1 MSVGNGKSRIIS
13 VVNNVVG
20 SDAVGVDLKFGEVI
34 AIDGNGAVVEGGPSA
49 IDPYAEITEVPTLGV
64 VTAANGIKAGDTGP
78 VCVAGECV
86 AYIDPHDSAP
96 MVIGAFLNMSTVQ
109 RGAGAS
115 ATNLGA
121 LGFVATTVATAH
133 TSAGE
138 IASEAEGFIMLKL
151 IRAKLIN
158 GSPAAATATTLAA
171 SSTTAALAVVE
182 VFNNPTGFATI

>member
-20 SDAVGVDLKFGEVI
+20 SDAAGVDLKFGEVV
-34 AIDGNGAVVEGGPSA
+34 AIDQNGAVTDAGPSA
-49 IDPYAEITEVPTLGV
+49 IDPYAEVTEVPTIGV
-64 VTAANGIKAGDTGP
+64 VTAANGIKSGDTGP

-96 MVIGAFLNMSTVQ
+96 MVIGAWLNISTVQ

-121 LGFVATTVATAH
+121 LGFVATTVSTAH
-133 TSAGE
+133 DNEGAL
-138 IASEAEGFIMLKL
+138 ANEANGFIYTKL
-151 IRAKLIN
+151 VRARLIN

-182 VFNNPTGFATI
+182 VFNNPAGFATI